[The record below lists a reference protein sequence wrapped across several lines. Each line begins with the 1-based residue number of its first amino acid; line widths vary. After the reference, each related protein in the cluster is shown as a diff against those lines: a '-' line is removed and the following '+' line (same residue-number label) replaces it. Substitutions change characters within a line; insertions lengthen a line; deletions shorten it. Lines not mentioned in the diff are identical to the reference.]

1 MQQQATVSLGII
13 DLENLTVNLKPKA
26 PEPGNNPVGLGT
38 TEAPFGDLFLQGNTL
53 TLSTKSIGISEQDGV
68 EYLDFGSNV
77 VIGSTT
83 ITGERLLA
91 FGDQLKISSLTDVTI
106 EGIANGDI
114 LNWDKVSSKWVAGPG
129 TTPENLD
136 ISQKNIGELEDVA
149 ASVYSDGMMWQ
160 YNDSLSAW
168 KAVNTN
174 MLEFEDF
181 QVKGTFTVNSDMMFS
196 TSRTLAVTAGE
207 VVADTFNINTF
218 RSAKYIVTCEDY
230 TLGTTAYWTGEVALV
245 HDGTDTEH
253 ILYGEVELGA
263 ITIEPGIA
271 SDILGTDV
279 RLKVTTSSDQQVVT
293 VHRTVCTNYD
303 GTPWVP

>member
-26 PEPGNNPVGLGT
+26 PEPGSNPVGLGT
-38 TEAPFGDLFLQGNTL
+38 TDAPFGDLFLQGNTL

-106 EGIANGDI
+106 AGIANGDI

-149 ASVYSDGMMWQ
+149 HSMYATGMMWQ
-160 YNDSLSAW
+160 YNESLSAW
-168 KAVNTN
+168 RAVNTN

-181 QVKGTFTVNSDMMFS
+181 QVKGSFTVDSDLVFS
-196 TSRTLAVTAGE
+196 TSRTIVGTAGE

-230 TLGTTAYWTGEVALV
+230 TVGTTAYWTGEIALV
-245 HDGTDTEH
+245 HDGTDTNH

-263 ITIEPGIA
+263 ITVEPGIA
-271 SDILGTDV
+271 ADILGTDV

-293 VHRTVCTNYD
+293 VHRTVCTNY
-303 GTPWVP
+303 GGY

>member
-26 PEPGNNPVGLGT
+26 PEPGSNPVGLGT

-149 ASVYSDGMMWQ
+149 QSMYADGMMWQ
-160 YNDSLSAW
+160 YNSALSAW

-174 MLEFEDF
+174 LLEFEDF
-181 QVKGTFTVNSDMMFS
+181 QVKGTFTVDSDLMFS
-196 TSRTLAVTAGE
+196 TSRTVVVSAGE

-230 TLGTTAYWTGEVALV
+230 TVGTTAYWTGEIALV
-245 HDGTDTEH
+245 HDGTDTNI

-271 SDILGTDV
+271 SDILGPDV

-293 VHRTVCTNYD
+293 VHRTVCTNFGGY
-303 GTPWVP
+303 

>member
-26 PEPGNNPVGLGT
+26 PEPGSNPVGLGT

-91 FGDQLKISSLTDVTI
+91 FGDQLKISSMTDVTI

-149 ASVYSDGMMWQ
+149 HSMYATGMMWQ
-160 YNDSLSAW
+160 YNESLSAW
-168 KAVNTN
+168 RAVNTN

-181 QVKGTFTVNSDMMFS
+181 QVKGSFTVDSDLVFS
-196 TSRTLAVTAGE
+196 TSRTIVGTAGE

-230 TLGTTAYWTGEVALV
+230 TVGTTAYWTGEIALV
-245 HDGTDTEH
+245 HDGTDTNH

-263 ITIEPGIA
+263 ITVEPGIA
-271 SDILGTDV
+271 ADILGTDV

-293 VHRTVCTNYD
+293 VHRTVCTNFGGY
-303 GTPWVP
+303 

>member
-26 PEPGNNPVGLGT
+26 PEPGSNPVGLGT

-53 TLSTKSIGISEQDGV
+53 TLSTKSIGISEQNGV

-91 FGDQLKISSLTDVTI
+91 FGDQLKISSMTDVTI

-149 ASVYSDGMMWQ
+149 QSMYADGMMWQ
-160 YNDSLSAW
+160 YNTALSAW

-174 MLEFEDF
+174 LLEFEDF
-181 QVKGTFTVNSDMMFS
+181 QVKGTFTVDSDLMFS
-196 TSRTLAVTAGE
+196 TSRTVVASAGE

-230 TLGTTAYWTGEVALV
+230 TVGTTAYWTGEIALV
-245 HDGTDTEH
+245 HDGTDTNI

-293 VHRTVCTNYD
+293 VHRTVCTNFGGY
-303 GTPWVP
+303 

>member
-26 PEPGNNPVGLGT
+26 PEPGSNPVGLGT

-149 ASVYSDGMMWQ
+149 QSMYADGMMWQ
-160 YNDSLSAW
+160 YNTTLSAW

-174 MLEFEDF
+174 LLEFEDF
-181 QVKGTFTVNSDMMFS
+181 QVKGTFTVDSDLMFS
-196 TSRTLAVTAGE
+196 TSRTVVVSAGE

-230 TLGTTAYWTGEVALV
+230 TVGTTAYWTGEIALV
-245 HDGTDTEH
+245 HDGTDTNI

-293 VHRTVCTNYD
+293 VHRTVCTNFGGY
-303 GTPWVP
+303 

>member
-1 MQQQATVSLGII
+1 MQHQATVSLGII

-26 PEPGNNPVGLGT
+26 PEPGSNPVGLGT

-83 ITGERLLA
+83 ISGTRLLA

-149 ASVYSDGMMWQ
+149 QSMYADGMMWQ
-160 YNDSLSAW
+160 YNSALSAW

-174 MLEFEDF
+174 LLEFEDF
-181 QVKGTFTVNSDMMFS
+181 QVKGTFTVDSDLMFS
-196 TSRTLAVTAGE
+196 TSRTVVVSAGE

-230 TLGTTAYWTGEVALV
+230 TVGTTAYWTGEIALV
-245 HDGTDTEH
+245 HDGTDTNI

-293 VHRTVCTNYD
+293 VHRTVCTNFGGY
-303 GTPWVP
+303 

>member
-26 PEPGNNPVGLGT
+26 PEPGSNPVGLGT

-53 TLSTKSIGISEQDGV
+53 TLSTKSIGISEQDCF

-149 ASVYSDGMMWQ
+149 HSMYATGMMWQ
-160 YNDSLSAW
+160 YNESLSAW
-168 KAVNTN
+168 RAVNTN

-181 QVKGTFTVNSDMMFS
+181 QVKGSFTVDSDLMFS
-196 TSRTLAVTAGE
+196 TSRTVVVSAGE

-230 TLGTTAYWTGEVALV
+230 TVGTTAYWTGEIALV
-245 HDGTDTEH
+245 HDGTDTNH

-293 VHRTVCTNYD
+293 VHRTVCTNFGGY
-303 GTPWVP
+303 

>member
-26 PEPGNNPVGLGT
+26 PEPGSNPVGLGT

-149 ASVYSDGMMWQ
+149 HSMYATGMMWQ
-160 YNDSLSAW
+160 YNESLSAW

-181 QVKGTFTVNSDMMFS
+181 QVKGTFTVDSDLVFS
-196 TSRTLAVTAGE
+196 TSRSIVTTAGE
-207 VVADTFNINTF
+207 VVADTFNINTY

-230 TLGTTAYWTGEVALV
+230 TLGTTAYWTGEIALV
-245 HDGTDTEH
+245 HDGTDTNI

-293 VHRTVCTNYD
+293 VHRTVCTNY
-303 GTPWVP
+303 GGY

>member
-26 PEPGNNPVGLGT
+26 PEPGSNPVGLGT

-91 FGDQLKISSLTDVTI
+91 FGDQLKISSMTDVTI

-149 ASVYSDGMMWQ
+149 QSMYADGMMWQ
-160 YNDSLSAW
+160 YNSALSAW

-174 MLEFEDF
+174 LLEFEDF
-181 QVKGTFTVNSDMMFS
+181 QVKGTFTVDSDLMFS
-196 TSRTLAVTAGE
+196 TSRTVVVSAGE

-230 TLGTTAYWTGEVALV
+230 TVGTTAYWTGEIALV
-245 HDGTDTEH
+245 HDGTDTNI

-293 VHRTVCTNYD
+293 VHRTVCTNFGGY
-303 GTPWVP
+303 

>member
-26 PEPGNNPVGLGT
+26 PEPGSNPVGLGT
-38 TEAPFGDLFLQGNTL
+38 TDAPFGDLFLQGNTL

-149 ASVYSDGMMWQ
+149 HSMYATGMMWQ
-160 YNDSLSAW
+160 YNESLSAW
-168 KAVNTN
+168 RAVNTN

-181 QVKGTFTVNSDMMFS
+181 QVKGTFTVDSDLVFS
-196 TSRTLAVTAGE
+196 TSRSIVTTAGE
-207 VVADTFNINTF
+207 VVADTFNINTY

-230 TLGTTAYWTGEVALV
+230 TVGTTAYWTGEIALV
-245 HDGTDTEH
+245 HDGTDTNI

-263 ITIEPGIA
+263 ITIMPGIA
-271 SDILGTDV
+271 TDISGTDV

-293 VHRTVCTNYD
+293 VHRTVCTNFGGY
-303 GTPWVP
+303 

>member
-26 PEPGNNPVGLGT
+26 PEPGSNPVGLGT

-53 TLSTKSIGISEQDGV
+53 TLSTKSIGISEQNGV

-106 EGIANGDI
+106 AGIANGDI

-149 ASVYSDGMMWQ
+149 HSMYATGMMWQ
-160 YNDSLSAW
+160 YNESLSAW
-168 KAVNTN
+168 RAVNTN

-181 QVKGTFTVNSDMMFS
+181 QVKGSFTVDSDLVFS
-196 TSRTLAVTAGE
+196 TSRTIVGTAGE

-230 TLGTTAYWTGEVALV
+230 TVGTTAYWTGEIALV
-245 HDGTDTEH
+245 HDGTDTNH

-263 ITIEPGIA
+263 ITVEPGIA
-271 SDILGTDV
+271 ADILGTDV

-293 VHRTVCTNYD
+293 VHRTVCTNY
-303 GTPWVP
+303 GGY

>member
-26 PEPGNNPVGLGT
+26 PEPGSNPVGLGT

-149 ASVYSDGMMWQ
+149 QSMYADGMMWQ
-160 YNDSLSAW
+160 YNSALSAW

-174 MLEFEDF
+174 LLEFEDF
-181 QVKGTFTVNSDMMFS
+181 QVKGTFTVNTDMMFS
-196 TSRTLAVTAGE
+196 TSRTLAVSAGE

-230 TLGTTAYWTGEVALV
+230 TVGTTAYWTGEIALV
-245 HDGTDTEH
+245 HDGTDTNI

-293 VHRTVCTNYD
+293 VHRTVCTNFGGY
-303 GTPWVP
+303 

>member
-26 PEPGNNPVGLGT
+26 PEPGSNPVGLGT

-149 ASVYSDGMMWQ
+149 QSMYADGMMWQ
-160 YNDSLSAW
+160 YNSALSAW

-174 MLEFEDF
+174 LLEFEDF
-181 QVKGTFTVNSDMMFS
+181 QVKGTFTVDSDLMFS
-196 TSRTLAVTAGE
+196 TSRTVVVSAGE

-230 TLGTTAYWTGEVALV
+230 TVGTTAYWTGEIALV
-245 HDGTDTEH
+245 HDGTDTNI

-293 VHRTVCTNYD
+293 VHRTVCTNFGGY
-303 GTPWVP
+303 

>member
-26 PEPGNNPVGLGT
+26 PEAGASPVGLGT
-38 TEAPFGDLFLQGNTL
+38 TEAPFGDLYLQGNTL

-83 ITGERLLA
+83 ITGTRLLA

-136 ISQKNIGELEDVA
+136 ISQKGIGDLEDVA
-149 ASVYSDGMMWQ
+149 HSMYADGMMWQ
-160 YNDSLSAW
+160 YNESLSAW

-181 QVKGTFTVNSDMMFS
+181 QVKGTFTIDSDLVFS
-196 TSRTLAVTAGE
+196 TSRTIVITAGE

-230 TLGTTAYWTGEVALV
+230 TIGTTAYWTGEIALV

-253 ILYGEVELGA
+253 IIYGEVELGA
-263 ITIEPGIA
+263 ITIMPGIA
-271 SDILGTDV
+271 TDILGTDV
-279 RLKVTTSSDQQVVT
+279 QLKVTTSSDQQVVT
-293 VHRTVCTNYD
+293 VHRTVCTSY
-303 GTPWVP
+303 

>member
-26 PEPGNNPVGLGT
+26 PEPGSNPVGLGT

-91 FGDQLKISSLTDVTI
+91 FGDQLKISSMTDVTI

-149 ASVYSDGMMWQ
+149 QSMYADGMMWQ
-160 YNDSLSAW
+160 YNSALSAW

-174 MLEFEDF
+174 LLEFEDF
-181 QVKGTFTVNSDMMFS
+181 QVKGTFTVDSDLMFS
-196 TSRTLAVTAGE
+196 TSRTVVASAGE

-230 TLGTTAYWTGEVALV
+230 TVGTTAYWTGEIALV
-245 HDGTDTEH
+245 HDGTDTNI

-293 VHRTVCTNYD
+293 VHRTVCTNFGGY
-303 GTPWVP
+303 

>member
-26 PEPGNNPVGLGT
+26 PEPGSNPVGLGT

-53 TLSTKSIGISEQDGV
+53 TLSTKSIGISEQNGV

-91 FGDQLKISSLTDVTI
+91 FGDQLKISSMTDVTI

-149 ASVYSDGMMWQ
+149 HSMYATGMMWQ
-160 YNDSLSAW
+160 YNESLSAW
-168 KAVNTN
+168 RAVNTN

-181 QVKGTFTVNSDMMFS
+181 QVKGSFTVDSDLVFS
-196 TSRTLAVTAGE
+196 TSRTIVGTAGE

-230 TLGTTAYWTGEVALV
+230 TVGTTAYWTGEIALV
-245 HDGTDTEH
+245 HDGTDTNH

-263 ITIEPGIA
+263 ITVEPGIA
-271 SDILGTDV
+271 ADILGTDV

-293 VHRTVCTNYD
+293 VHRTVCTNY
-303 GTPWVP
+303 GGY

>member
-26 PEPGNNPVGLGT
+26 PEPGSNPVGLGT
-38 TEAPFGDLFLQGNTL
+38 TDAPFGDLFLQGNTL

-149 ASVYSDGMMWQ
+149 HSMYATGMMWQ
-160 YNDSLSAW
+160 YNESLSAW
-168 KAVNTN
+168 RAVNTN

-181 QVKGTFTVNSDMMFS
+181 QVKGTFTVDSDLVFS
-196 TSRTLAVTAGE
+196 TSRSIVTTAGE
-207 VVADTFNINTF
+207 VVADTFNINTY

-230 TLGTTAYWTGEVALV
+230 TLGTTAYWTGEIALV
-245 HDGTDTEH
+245 HDGTDTNI

-293 VHRTVCTNYD
+293 VHRTVCTNFGGY
-303 GTPWVP
+303 

>member
-83 ITGERLLA
+83 ISGTRLLA

-149 ASVYSDGMMWQ
+149 HSMYATGMMWQ
-160 YNDSLSAW
+160 YNESLSAW

-181 QVKGTFTVNSDMMFS
+181 QVKGTFTVDSDLMFS
-196 TSRTLAVTAGE
+196 TSRTVVVSAGE

-230 TLGTTAYWTGEVALV
+230 TVGTTAYWTGEIALV
-245 HDGTDTEH
+245 HDGTDTNI

-293 VHRTVCTNYD
+293 VHRTVCTNY
-303 GTPWVP
+303 GGY

>member
-26 PEPGNNPVGLGT
+26 PEPGSNPVGLGT

-149 ASVYSDGMMWQ
+149 QSMYADGMMWQ
-160 YNDSLSAW
+160 YNSALSAW

-174 MLEFEDF
+174 LLEFEDF
-181 QVKGTFTVNSDMMFS
+181 QVKGTFTVDSDLMFS
-196 TSRTLAVTAGE
+196 TSRTVVVSAGE

-218 RSAKYIVTCEDY
+218 RSAKYIVTCEAY
-230 TLGTTAYWTGEVALV
+230 TVGTTAYWTGEIALV
-245 HDGTDTEH
+245 HDGTDTNI

-271 SDILGTDV
+271 SDILRTDV

-293 VHRTVCTNYD
+293 VHRTVCTNFGGY
-303 GTPWVP
+303 

>member
-26 PEPGNNPVGLGT
+26 PEPGSNPVGLGT

-149 ASVYSDGMMWQ
+149 QSMYADGMMWQ
-160 YNDSLSAW
+160 YNTALSAW

-174 MLEFEDF
+174 LLEFEDF
-181 QVKGTFTVNSDMMFS
+181 QVKGTFTVDSDLMFS
-196 TSRTLAVTAGE
+196 TSRTVVVSAGE

-230 TLGTTAYWTGEVALV
+230 TVGTTAYWTGEIALV
-245 HDGTDTEH
+245 HDGTDTNI

-293 VHRTVCTNYD
+293 VHRTVCTNFGGY
-303 GTPWVP
+303 

>member
-26 PEPGNNPVGLGT
+26 PEPGSNPVGLGT

-83 ITGERLLA
+83 ISGTRLLA

-149 ASVYSDGMMWQ
+149 HSMYATGMMWQ
-160 YNDSLSAW
+160 YNESLSAW

-181 QVKGTFTVNSDMMFS
+181 QVKGTFTVDSDLVFS
-196 TSRTLAVTAGE
+196 TSRSIVTTAGE

-230 TLGTTAYWTGEVALV
+230 TLGTTAYWTGEIALV

-253 ILYGEVELGA
+253 IIYGEVELGA
-263 ITIEPGIA
+263 ITIMPGIA
-271 SDILGTDV
+271 TDISGTDV

-293 VHRTVCTNYD
+293 VHRTVCTNFGGY
-303 GTPWVP
+303 

>member
-26 PEPGNNPVGLGT
+26 PEPGSNPVGLGT

-149 ASVYSDGMMWQ
+149 QSMYADGMMWQ
-160 YNDSLSAW
+160 YNSELSAW

-174 MLEFEDF
+174 LLEFEDF
-181 QVKGTFTVNSDMMFS
+181 QVKGTFTVDSDLIFS
-196 TSRTLAVTAGE
+196 TSRTVVVSAGE

-230 TLGTTAYWTGEVALV
+230 TVGTTAYWTGEIALV
-245 HDGTDTEH
+245 HDGTDTNI

-293 VHRTVCTNYD
+293 VHRTVCTNFGGY
-303 GTPWVP
+303 

>member
-26 PEPGNNPVGLGT
+26 PEPGSNPVGLGT

-106 EGIANGDI
+106 AGIANGDI

-149 ASVYSDGMMWQ
+149 HSMYATGMMWQ
-160 YNDSLSAW
+160 YNESLSAW
-168 KAVNTN
+168 RAVNTN

-181 QVKGTFTVNSDMMFS
+181 QVKGSFTVDSDLVFS
-196 TSRTLAVTAGE
+196 TSRTIVGTAGE

-230 TLGTTAYWTGEVALV
+230 TVGTTAYWTGEIALV
-245 HDGTDTEH
+245 HDGTDTNH

-263 ITIEPGIA
+263 ITVEPGIA
-271 SDILGTDV
+271 ADILGTDV

>member
-26 PEPGNNPVGLGT
+26 PEPGSNPVGLGT

-83 ITGERLLA
+83 ISGTRLLA

-149 ASVYSDGMMWQ
+149 HSMYATGMMWQ
-160 YNDSLSAW
+160 YNESLSAW

-181 QVKGTFTVNSDMMFS
+181 QVKGSFTVDSDLVFS
-196 TSRTLAVTAGE
+196 TSRTIVGTAGE

-230 TLGTTAYWTGEVALV
+230 TVGTTAYWTGEIALV
-245 HDGTDTEH
+245 HDGTDTNH

-263 ITIEPGIA
+263 ITVEPGIA
-271 SDILGTDV
+271 ADILGTDV

-293 VHRTVCTNYD
+293 VHRTVCTNFGGY
-303 GTPWVP
+303 

>member
-26 PEPGNNPVGLGT
+26 PEPGSNPVGLGT

-53 TLSTKSIGISEQDGV
+53 TLSTKSIGISEQNGV

-91 FGDQLKISSLTDVTI
+91 FGDQLKISSMTDVTI

-149 ASVYSDGMMWQ
+149 QSMYADGMMWQ
-160 YNDSLSAW
+160 YNSALSAW

-174 MLEFEDF
+174 LLEFEDF
-181 QVKGTFTVNSDMMFS
+181 QVKGTFTVDSDLMFS
-196 TSRTLAVTAGE
+196 TSRTVVVSAGE

-230 TLGTTAYWTGEVALV
+230 TVGTTAYWTGEIALV
-245 HDGTDTEH
+245 HDGTDTNI

-293 VHRTVCTNYD
+293 VHRTVCTNFGGY
-303 GTPWVP
+303 

>member
-26 PEPGNNPVGLGT
+26 PEPGSNPVGLGT

-106 EGIANGDI
+106 AGVANGDI

-149 ASVYSDGMMWQ
+149 HSMYATGMMWQ
-160 YNDSLSAW
+160 YNESLSAW
-168 KAVNTN
+168 RAVNTN

-181 QVKGTFTVNSDMMFS
+181 QVKGSFTVDSDLVFS
-196 TSRTLAVTAGE
+196 TSRTIVGTAGE

-230 TLGTTAYWTGEVALV
+230 TVGTTAYWTGEIALV
-245 HDGTDTEH
+245 HDGTDTNH

-263 ITIEPGIA
+263 ITVEPGIA
-271 SDILGTDV
+271 ADILGTDV

-293 VHRTVCTNYD
+293 VHRTVCTNY
-303 GTPWVP
+303 GGY

>member
-1 MQQQATVSLGII
+1 MSNHATVSLGII

-38 TEAPFGDLFLQGNTL
+38 PDAPFGDLFLQGNTL
-53 TLSTKSIGISEQDGV
+53 TLSTKSIGITERDGV
-68 EYLDFGSNV
+68 EYLDFGANV
-77 VIGSTT
+77 MIGSTT
-83 ITGERLLA
+83 ITGTRLLA
-91 FGDQLKISSLTDVTI
+91 FGDQLKISSLTDVSI

-114 LNWDKVSSKWVAGPG
+114 LNWDKDTSTWVAGSIL
-129 TTPENLD
+129 TPTNLD

-149 ASVYSDGMMWQ
+149 ASVYADGMMWQ
-160 YNDSLSAW
+160 YNESLSSW

-174 MLEFEDF
+174 LLEFEDF

-230 TLGTTAYWTGEVALV
+230 TLGTTAYWTGEIALV

-253 ILYGEVELGA
+253 VIYGDVELGA
-263 ITIEPGIA
+263 ISIEPEIA
-271 SDILGTDV
+271 ADILATDV
-279 RLKVTTSSDQQVVT
+279 RLKVTTSSDQQVIT
-293 VHRTVCTNYD
+293 VHRTVCTNYG
-303 GTPWVP
+303 GTLWAP

>member
-26 PEPGNNPVGLGT
+26 PEPGSNPVGLGT
-38 TEAPFGDLFLQGNTL
+38 TDAPFGDLFLQGNTL

-83 ITGERLLA
+83 ISGTRLLA
-91 FGDQLKISSLTDVTI
+91 FGDQLKISALTDVTI
-106 EGIANGDI
+106 AGVANGDI

-149 ASVYSDGMMWQ
+149 HSMYATGMMWQ
-160 YNDSLSAW
+160 YNESLSAW
-168 KAVNTN
+168 RAVNTN

-181 QVKGTFTVNSDMMFS
+181 QVKGSFTVDSDLVFS
-196 TSRTLAVTAGE
+196 TSRTIVGTAGE

-230 TLGTTAYWTGEVALV
+230 TVGTTAYWTGEIALV
-245 HDGTDTEH
+245 HDGTDTNH

-263 ITIEPGIA
+263 ITVEPGIA
-271 SDILGTDV
+271 ADILGTDV

-293 VHRTVCTNYD
+293 VHRTVCTNY
-303 GTPWVP
+303 GGY

>member
-26 PEPGNNPVGLGT
+26 PEPGSNPVGLGT
-38 TEAPFGDLFLQGNTL
+38 TDAPFGDLFLQGNTL

-106 EGIANGDI
+106 AGIANGDI

-149 ASVYSDGMMWQ
+149 HSMYATGMMWQ
-160 YNDSLSAW
+160 YNESLSAW

-181 QVKGTFTVNSDMMFS
+181 QVKGSFTVDSDLVFS
-196 TSRTLAVTAGE
+196 TSRTIVGTAGE

-230 TLGTTAYWTGEVALV
+230 TVGTTAYWTGEIALV
-245 HDGTDTEH
+245 HDGTDTNH

-263 ITIEPGIA
+263 ITVEPGIA
-271 SDILGTDV
+271 ADILGTDV

-293 VHRTVCTNYD
+293 VHRTVCTNY
-303 GTPWVP
+303 GGY

>member
-1 MQQQATVSLGII
+1 MSNHATVSLGII

-38 TEAPFGDLFLQGNTL
+38 PDAPFGDLFLQGNTL

-106 EGIANGDI
+106 EGIANGEI

-149 ASVYSDGMMWQ
+149 QSMYADGMMWQ
-160 YNDSLSAW
+160 YNTALSAW

-174 MLEFEDF
+174 LLEFEDF
-181 QVKGTFTVNSDMMFS
+181 QVKGTFTVDSDLMFS
-196 TSRTLAVTAGE
+196 TSRTVVVSAGE

-230 TLGTTAYWTGEVALV
+230 TVGTTAYWTGEIALV

-253 ILYGEVELGA
+253 IIYGEVELGA
-263 ITIEPGIA
+263 ITIMPGIA
-271 SDILGTDV
+271 TDILGTDV
-279 RLKVTTSSDQQVVT
+279 QLKVTTSSDQQVVT
-293 VHRTVCTNYD
+293 VHRTVCTSY
-303 GTPWVP
+303 